1 MIDYEVKIFNNVHE
15 VAAPLCAKNRF
26 LSKPIE
32 SYTDLPAA
40 ALFEMETRTI
50 REKQT
55 STPIENFVRVVWQLD
70 VVADTKAKC
79 RSIFS
84 AIDDRMIALNF
95 ARISSSY
102 IPYPDE
108 TKFVRYTARYEA
120 EIDRDGNIYRRR

>member
-1 MIDYEVKIFNNVHE
+1 MIDYEVAIFNNVHE

-32 SYTDLPAA
+32 SYTNLPAA
-40 ALFEMETRTI
+40 ALFEMETRTV
-50 REKQT
+50 RERQS
-55 STPIENFVRVVWQLD
+55 STPVENFVRVIWQLD

-79 RSIFS
+79 KSIFS
-84 AIDDRMIALNF
+84 AIDGRMIALNF
-95 ARISSSY
+95 SRISSTC

-108 TKFVRYTARYEA
+108 TTFVRYTARYEA